1 MNLREAATTI
11 KQSVSMQEVAE
22 FYGFLPNRAGYIHCP
37 FHAGDNQGSLKVYDG
52 QGGFCCFGC
61 GAGGSVIDFVMK
73 LYDISFTAACER
85 INNDFSLNLPIGRQM
100 TRREKEARKG
110 AILVARAQAHEL
122 ARKQT
127 DIDQKFWAAFDLW
140 CVADLMRIR
149 YSPERTNGEILP
161 GYANAVRELPLLADN
176 LTQAEIER
184 WKFEHPEQSDNSPPS
199 CTGLDESGLSDG

>member
-1 MNLREAATTI
+1 MNYREIAVSI
-11 KQSVSMQEVAE
+11 QQSVSMRQVVEH
-22 FYGFLPNRAGYIHCP
+22 YGFTPDRAGYIRCP
-37 FHAGDNQGSLKVYDG
+37 FHAGDNQGSLKVYPG
-52 QGGFCCFGC
+52 SGGWHCFGC

-85 INNDFSLNLPIGRQM
+85 ISNDFSLDLPIGRQM
-100 TRREKEARKG
+100 TRREKEARKD
-110 AILVARAQAHEL
+110 AILAARAQAHEL

-140 CVADLMRIR
+140 CLADLMRIR
-149 YSPERTNGEILP
+149 YSPERTGGLVLP

-184 WKFEHPEQSDNSPPS
+184 WKFEHPEQSGNGPS
-199 CTGLDESGLSDG
+199 GSAGLDKGRLSDG

>member
-1 MNLREAATTI
+1 MNYREIAVSI
-11 KQSVSMQEVAE
+11 KQSVSMRQVVDH
-22 FYGFLPNRAGYIHCP
+22 YGFTPDRAGYIHCP

-61 GAGGSVIDFVMK
+61 GEKGSVIDFVMK
-73 LYDISFTAACER
+73 LYDISFSSACKR
-85 INNDFSLNLPIGRQM
+85 ISNDFSLDLPIGRQM

-140 CVADLMRIR
+140 CLADLMRIR

-184 WKFEHPEQSDNSPPS
+184 WKFEHTSSNPGMGKRSVSD
-199 CTGLDESGLSDG
+199 TGAV